1 MYAKVRPRTLNPLR
15 VGRLRNH
22 KFEGLPPW
30 CADPFSVFGNKSFS
44 RRPAES
50 SRGVGA
56 IRCCLRCP
64 VCSEEADDEES
75 CMDLN
80 GSCASPEGGICGRG
94 DAAHG
99 SFEAQ
104 KVAGSLHFHV
114 EVNVECLHQHT
125 PLWEVMAKVRR
136 SGSGTSAS
144 GSEITG
150 GSRRFVIS
158 LSNFSF

>member
-1 MYAKVRPRTLNPLR
+1 M
-15 VGRLRNH
+15 
-22 KFEGLPPW
+22 
-30 CADPFSVFGNKSFS
+30 
-44 RRPAES
+44 
-50 SRGVGA
+50 
-56 IRCCLRCP
+56 
-64 VCSEEADDEES
+64 CSEEADDEES

-136 SGSGTSAS
+136 SGSSTSAS
-144 GSEITG
+144 DSESTG
-150 GSRRFVIS
+150 GSRRFVIPMP
-158 LSNFSF
+158 NFSF

>member
-1 MYAKVRPRTLNPLR
+1 M
-15 VGRLRNH
+15 
-22 KFEGLPPW
+22 
-30 CADPFSVFGNKSFS
+30 
-44 RRPAES
+44 
-50 SRGVGA
+50 
-56 IRCCLRCP
+56 
-64 VCSEEADDEES
+64 CSEEAGDEES

-80 GSCASPEGGICGRG
+80 GSCASLEGGICGRG

-114 EVNVECLHQHT
+114 EANVEFVRQHT

-136 SGSGTSAS
+136 IGSSTSAS
-144 GSEITG
+144 GSEIIG

-158 LSNFSF
+158 LPNFSF